1 MAGYGSLPPR
11 QMERWPPRKL
21 EQPRRRGLA
30 ASGAVL
36 VASAVLVVAVVGF
49 GIPRR
54 PTEQLQVWQASPG
67 PPDMLMEMM
76 GPREFGHAGAP
87 RSRRT
92 LALEERLSQQL
103 QGVESLDQVD
113 HAQLERA
120 LRDHLYES

>member
-49 GIPRR
+49 VPRR

-67 PPDMLMEMM
+67 PPNMLMEMM

>member
-1 MAGYGSLPPR
+1 MPR
-11 QMERWPPRKL
+11 QLERWPPGQL
-21 EQPRRRGLA
+21 GQPRRHGML

-36 VASAVLVVAVVGF
+36 VASALLVVAAVVF
-49 GIPRR
+49 GNQRR
-54 PTEQLQVWQASPG
+54 LPELLQVSQASHRAAEPN
-67 PPDMLMEMM
+67 MLVEMM

-103 QGVESLDQVD
+103 QGVEDLEEVD